1 MWRSNP
7 VPALALLL
15 LSAVARADEPLSIGT
30 VFEIRSE
37 VLKEDRTIL
46 VSLPRGYESGSRYPV
61 LYVTDGESQFLHTAG
76 TAEFLARVGRI
87 APLIVVGVTNGR
99 GTRTRDLTP
108 TRASGIGGGA
118 DAFLSFLET
127 ELIPRIDKTYRTAPF
142 RVFAGHSFGGLFAIH
157 ALATRP
163 ALFGGVIAAS
173 PSLDW
178 DDELPI
184 REMKALLTS
193 GRPLSST
200 LYVTLGSEGPVLKR
214 SLERLRDVL
223 KKEKAKGLA
232 WEVREL
238 LDDDHGSV
246 VLKTHYDGLQKVFE
260 GWRLPRDPA
269 TGSFAGGLAGV
280 KAHYAALSRRLGY
293 TILPPEGAVNGI
305 GYTDLAAKR
314 LDRALE
320 AFRLNVESYP
330 DSPNVHDSLG
340 EGLEAKG
347 DLGAARDSYARAV
360 ELAKRSSDP
369 LLATFQQHLAAVESK
384 PRR

>member
-178 DDELPI
+178 GDELPI